1 MVKTSRG
8 KIYVRYNFIYDSII
22 KVPLL
27 IDHFLLELLQLLEY
41 FKPSEHWIPNSSMHK
56 WAGKMPNL
64 LSTEELEDE
73 LFKLF
78 LETLF

>member
-1 MVKTSRG
+1 M
-8 KIYVRYNFIYDSII
+8 YDSII

-41 FKPSEHWIPNSSMHK
+41 FKPSDPWIPNSSIQK
-56 WAGKMPNL
+56 VATKRPNL
-64 LSTEELEDE
+64 LSAEELEDE

-78 LETLF
+78 LETRFQPR